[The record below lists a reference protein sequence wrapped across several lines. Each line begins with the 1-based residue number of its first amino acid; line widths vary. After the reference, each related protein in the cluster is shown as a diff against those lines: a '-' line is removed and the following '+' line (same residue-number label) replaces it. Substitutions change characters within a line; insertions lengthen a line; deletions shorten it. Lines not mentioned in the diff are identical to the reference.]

1 MKTLLDSSAAIAVML
16 PLCMLSINH
25 AIAYSGADPEEV
37 IRESSE
43 RVLDTVR
50 QYTEISDDS
59 VTSSMAEELLEALE
73 PVVDFDSIA
82 LGVMGEHA
90 QEASDSQVE
99 RFASIFKSSLSK
111 LYIKSF
117 ESLDVQSI
125 EVMPLPDDFEPETT
139 SRVSVEM
146 RADTGGGE
154 SFDLR
159 YSMRKNEA
167 GDWVV
172 RNIIVD
178 DVNLGLTYMN
188 QFDGAVK
195 RHGSIEKA
203 IESWPE
209 EMEDEAFEASG
220 DDA

>member
-1 MKTLLDSSAAIAVML
+1 MKTLIDSRVLFAVML
-16 PLCMLSINH
+16 LLYVFCINH
-25 AIAYSGADPEEV
+25 AFAYASGGPEEV

-50 QYTEISDDS
+50 RHTERSDES
-59 VTSSMAEELLEALE
+59 VTSSTAQKLLEVLE
-73 PVVDFDSIA
+73 PVVDFESIA
-82 LGVMGEHA
+82 LGVMGKHA
-90 QEASDSQVE
+90 QEASDSQAA
-99 RFASIFKSSLSK
+99 RFVSIFKSSLSK

-125 EVMPLPDDFEPETT
+125 EVMPLPDDFEPE
-139 SRVSVEM
+139 SASKVSVEM
-146 RADTGGGE
+146 RADTSGGE

-167 GDWVV
+167 GNWVV

-209 EMEDEAFEASG
+209 EMEDEALESSG
-220 DDA
+220 GDA